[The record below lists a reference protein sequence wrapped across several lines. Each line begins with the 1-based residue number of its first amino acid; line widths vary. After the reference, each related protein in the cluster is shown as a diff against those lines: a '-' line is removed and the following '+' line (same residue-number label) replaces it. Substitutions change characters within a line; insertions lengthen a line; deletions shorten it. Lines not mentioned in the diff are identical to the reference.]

1 MNISF
6 ALGSLEGTV
15 PALYLVLCLFSE
27 FLLHWQIRLAFGPG
41 ESLRRIQG
49 VVAGRFFELLQGL
62 PLILGSGLLLG
73 LHLVEG
79 EQSQALLA
87 FRKGS
92 LGFSLLDFVAV
103 VGTLPL
109 DVLLLE
115 VDVGKLNV
123 PYYLIDRTRGLLPG
137 RERTPL
143 AVSHLTLYQL
153 VLQGTNILV
162 IILNYALL
170 V

>member
-1 MNISF
+1 MNIPF

-15 PALYLVLCLFSE
+15 PALYLVLCLFCE

-41 ESLRRIQG
+41 KSLGRIHG
-49 VVAGRFFELLQGL
+49 VVTGRFFELLQGL
-62 PLILGSGLLLG
+62 PLILDSGVLLG

-87 FRKGS
+87 FRQGS
-92 LGFSLLDFVAV
+92 LGFSLLEFVAV

-123 PYYLIDRTRGLLPG
+123 PYYLIYRTRGLLPG

-143 AVSHLTLYQL
+143 AVPHLTLHQF

>member
-1 MNISF
+1 VNIPF

-15 PALYLVLCLFSE
+15 PALYLVLCLFSD

-79 EQSQALLA
+79 QQSQTLLA

-92 LGFSLLDFVAV
+92 LGFSLVDFVAV

-123 PYYLIDRTRGLLPG
+123 SYYLIYRTRGLLPG

-143 AVSHLTLYQL
+143 IVTHLTLHQL